1 MQSTIVLVLFIILV
15 VVLVKELLPIGVVGL
30 SIPLIL
36 VVFNLMPADTAMGY
50 FVNSTVVLIA
60 VVYTMSDALTEVG
73 IADKIGEGILYTA
86 NRLSKDNSKQIET
99 IIIIVITL
107 ASAVASLALPRYG
120 VTGAFMAVCVAIA
133 KNTKISRT
141 KLLIVLAMAANIWGN
156 NTLLAT
162 PPNMLAN
169 GYLKEAGATTFGF
182 FEFALIGVPIGIVGT
197 LMLILFKNK
206 TIASNINE
214 DEMALIEADTLEDEK
229 KNVPKWRIIGTS
241 IVFVLFFLC
250 MMLEDKIGIPSHV
263 TGIFCV
269 ALLIGF
275 KLVDE
280 KHAYAAVSWDMPFFF
295 AGILAFGKA
304 MESSGAS
311 EMLANL
317 IVKVIGNSPSP
328 FFITGVLFT
337 TAAVL
342 TQFMS
347 NTGAAGILFPVALA
361 IATKLNADPR
371 AVMMAVTM
379 GCGASFMTPMATV
392 SNTIVM
398 GVGQIKFKDFVIAGI
413 PLMVAMIIVCTFG
426 IPLIWPFF

>member
-1 MQSTIVLVLFIILV
+1 MFAILV
-15 VVLVKELLPIGVVGL
+15 VVLVKELLPLGVVGL
-30 SIPLIL
+30 GIPFIL
-36 VVFNLMPADTAMGY
+36 VVFGLMPANTAMGY

-60 VVYTMSDALTEVG
+60 VVYTMSDALTRVG
-73 IADKIGEGILYTA
+73 IADRIGQGILYLT
-86 NRLSKDNSKQIET
+86 NRFSKDNSSKTET
-99 IIIIVITL
+99 LIIVIITL
-107 ASAVASLALPRYG
+107 ASAIASLALPRYG
-120 VTGAFMAVCVAIA
+120 VTGAFMAVCIAIA

-156 NTLLAT
+156 NTLLST

-169 GYLKEAGATTFGF
+169 GYLEEAAAKTFGF
-182 FEFALIGVPIGIVGT
+182 FEFSLIGVPIGIAGT
-197 LMLILFKNK
+197 LMLILFKDK
-206 TIASNINE
+206 TLASNVDE
-214 DEMALIEADTLEDEK
+214 EEMALAEAETVNNKKK
-229 KNVPKWRIIGTS
+229 KNVPRWRVVGTCL
-241 IVFVLFFLC
+241 VFILFFLC
-250 MMLEDKIGIPSHV
+250 MMLEDNIGIPSHV

-280 KHAYAAVSWDMPFFF
+280 RHAYAAVSWDMPFFF
-295 AGILAFGKA
+295 GGILAFGKA
-304 MESSGAS
+304 METSGAS
-311 EMLANL
+311 EMLANV

-337 TAAVL
+337 TAALL

-361 IATKLNADPR
+361 VATKLNADPR
-371 AVMMAVTM
+371 AVIMAVTM

-398 GVGQIKFKDFVIAGI
+398 GAGEIKFKDFVIAGI
-413 PLMVAMIIVCTFG
+413 PLMIVMIIICTIG
-426 IPLIWPFF
+426 IPLIWPFY